1 MYNQE
6 VKSWLKIIAMNQA
19 ATNPLMQTTLRIHR
33 TPRIPRTHRILRNHR
48 INRTHRT
55 HRHLRTHRTHRTPR
69 ILRTPRIPR
78 THRRIP
84 IQEVKTEQRTVEQE
98 TLRMHL
104 LPTAK
109 IHRTP
114 TAKILLKTTHL
125 LSTAIN

>member
-19 ATNPLMQTTLRIHR
+19 ATNPLMQTTLRILRIHR
-33 TPRIPRTHRILRNHR
+33 TPRIHRTLRILR
-48 INRTHRT
+48 I
-55 HRHLRTHRTHRTPR
+55 LRTHRTPR
-69 ILRTPRIPR
+69 ILRTPR

>member
-6 VKSWLKIIAMNQA
+6 VKSWLKTIAMNQP
-19 ATNPLMQTTLRIHR
+19 ATNPQTQITLRTLR
-33 TPRIPRTHRILRNHR
+33 TP
-48 INRTHRT
+48 
-55 HRHLRTHRTHRTPR
+55 RTPR

-98 TLRMHL
+98 TPRTLT
-104 LPTAK
+104 PTAK

-114 TAKILLKTTHL
+114 ILTAKTLLKTTHP
-125 LSTAIN
+125 LSTVIN

>member
-33 TPRIPRTHRILRNHR
+33 TLRILR
-48 INRTHRT
+48 I
-55 HRHLRTHRTHRTPR
+55 HRTHRTPR

-114 TAKILLKTTHL
+114 TPTAKILLKTTHL
-125 LSTAIN
+125 LSTVIN

>member
-19 ATNPLMQTTLRIHR
+19 ATNPLMQTILRI
-33 TPRIPRTHRILRNHR
+33 P
-48 INRTHRT
+48 
-55 HRHLRTHRTHRTPR
+55 RTPR
-69 ILRTPRIPR
+69 ILR

-114 TAKILLKTTHL
+114 TPTAKILLKTTHL